1 MSKTIELARHLET
14 LHINDMYKTD
24 FYWTWDKTD
33 DEIDAV
39 FTVADA
45 LRDLRERN
53 KSTRIFDSGTP
64 VVAASANRRMCGI
77 WVALHMVTCSP
88 VGSTTTLR
96 GSMKAGINRCW
107 RYSRSITMPPSR
119 AFAIAASTSPPVPAS
134 PESKTQ

>member
-53 KSTRIFDSGTP
+53 KSTRIFDSGLGISIFRDNSTRTRFSF
-64 VVAASANRRMCGI
+64 ASACNLLGLE
-77 WVALHMVTCSP
+77 VQDLVTCAALYAAVP
-88 VGSTTTLR
+88 GLYKPENKDGS
-96 GSMKAGINRCW
+96 A
-107 RYSRSITMPPSR
+107 
-119 AFAIAASTSPPVPAS
+119 TSFRQ
-134 PESKTQ
+134 ELTGNDIK